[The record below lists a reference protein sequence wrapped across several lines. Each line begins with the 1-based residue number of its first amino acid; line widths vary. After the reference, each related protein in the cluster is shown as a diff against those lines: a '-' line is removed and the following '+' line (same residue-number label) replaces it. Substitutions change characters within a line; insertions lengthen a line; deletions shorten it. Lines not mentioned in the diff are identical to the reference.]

1 MKNIE
6 IIIPTYN
13 AGEKF
18 SELTCVLK
26 QQKNVTPKNIR
37 IIDSSSTDDT
47 VHIAKQAGFQVQVI
61 KKEEFG
67 HGKTRN
73 IAASQSQADY
83 LVFLTQDAIPAAP
96 DTIWKL
102 CLPLIENSSIALT
115 YGRQLPVSGI
125 GILGNH
131 ARLFNYP
138 AQSLLKTKGDI
149 PRLGIKTIFC
159 SDSFAAY
166 NRRKLLESGNFP
178 DVNFG
183 EDTLIAAKFIKDGYV
198 VYYNAD
204 ACVYHAHSFTL
215 SEEFKRSI
223 VIGKLHHD
231 YQSVFD
237 SFGTVNGE
245 GIKFVKSELHML
257 ISQKNIKLLPVACLH
272 NFFKFLGYR
281 LGKSN
286 IF

>member
-67 HGKTRN
+67 HGRTRN

-149 PRLGIKTIFC
+149 PGLGIKTIFC

>member
-1 MKNIE
+1 MNNIE

-13 AGEKF
+13 AGKKF
-18 SELTCVLK
+18 NELAGILK
-26 QQKNVTPKNIR
+26 QQKNITPNNIR

-47 VHIAKQAGFQVQVI
+47 VHIAKQAGFRVQII

-67 HGKTRN
+67 HGRTRN
-73 IAASQSQADY
+73 MAATQSQADY

-96 DTIWKL
+96 DAIWKL
-102 CLPLIENSSIALT
+102 CLPLIENPSIGLT

-138 AQSLLKTKGDI
+138 AQSLLKTKRDI
-149 PRLGIKTIFC
+149 PRLGVKTIFC

-166 NRRKLLESGNFP
+166 NRKKLLESGNFP
-178 DVNFG
+178 DVDFG
-183 EDTLIAAKFIKDGYV
+183 EDTLIAAKFIKEGYA

-215 SEEFKRSI
+215 SEDFQRSVI
-223 VIGKLHHD
+223 IGKLHHD
-231 YQSVFD
+231 NQPVFD
-237 SFGTVNGE
+237 SFGAVNGE
-245 GIKFVKSELHML
+245 GVKFVKSELYTL
-257 ISQKNIKLLPVACLH
+257 ISHKCIKLLPVACFH
-272 NFFKFLGYR
+272 NLVKFLGYR

-286 IF
+286 IL

>member
-1 MKNIE
+1 MNNIE

-13 AGEKF
+13 AGKKF
-18 SELTCVLK
+18 DKLAGALL
-26 QQKNVTPKNIR
+26 QQKNIVPRNIR
-37 IIDSSSTDDT
+37 IIDSSSADNT
-47 VHIAKQAGFQVQVI
+47 VNIAEQAGFQVQI
-61 KKEEFG
+61 IEKKEFG
-67 HGKTRN
+67 HGRTRN
-73 IAASQSQADY
+73 ISASQSQADY

-183 EDTLIAAKFIKDGYV
+183 EDTLIAAKFIKDGYA

-215 SEEFKRSI
+215 SEEFKRSV

-245 GIKFVKSELHML
+245 GIKFVKSEIHTL
-257 ISQKNIKLLPVACLH
+257 IAHKCIKLLPIACIH
-272 NFFKFLGYR
+272 NFVKYFGYR
-281 LGKSN
+281 LGKSDVL
-286 IF
+286 

>member
-1 MKNIE
+1 MNNIE

-67 HGKTRN
+67 HGRTRN

>member
-67 HGKTRN
+67 HGRTRN

>member
-281 LGKSN
+281 FGKSN